1 MSPRQLF
8 LSFRVP
14 TLIIVLAIAVS
25 AQAPPATAPGGT
37 NAPLLGA
44 QSITAQQE
52 MNSNEFKSAL
62 MKRYDQK
69 VVVTRV
75 AGLQAGEKK
84 SSFGAGQ
91 AGMHWHHFQAGITLP
106 EKVTSGLLYSNKLSD
121 MQRLDDRTFGKLIQG
136 VNTTAIEKNERLKVS
151 KLYVY
156 SDFIEFVL
164 TATEAGHMRDI
175 DVSKANTEQYGN
187 TRVFHDFGLVFRFHF
202 DKQSVLKPG
211 GYQTMVAEIGK
222 YLLPQDE
229 AETAI
234 AAEKNIEIEIGMPEA
249 AVIEKLGQP
258 IRSIK
263 VGDQRFLKYKE
274 MTLIIKD
281 GKVTEVKVE

>member
-1 MSPRQLF
+1 MSPRPLF
-8 LSFRVP
+8 LSFRIP
-14 TLIIVLAIAVS
+14 TLIIVLATTVS
-25 AQAPPATAPGGT
+25 AQAPATPPGGA
-37 NAPLLGA
+37 NDPVVSA
-44 QSITAQQE
+44 QNITAQQGV
-52 MNSNEFKSAL
+52 NWNEFKSEL

-75 AGLQAGEKK
+75 AGLQAGEKT

-91 AGMHWHHFQAGITLP
+91 AGMHWHHFQAAMPLP
-106 EKVTSGLLYSNKLSD
+106 EKVTSGLLFSNKLSD
-121 MQRLDDRTFGKLIQG
+121 MQRLDDRTFGKLIHG

-164 TATEAGHMRDI
+164 AATEAGHMRDI
-175 DVSKANTEQYGN
+175 DVAKANTDQYGN
-187 TRVFHDFGLVFRFHF
+187 TRVFHDFGFVFRFHF
-202 DKQSVLKPG
+202 DKQSVLKTG

-229 AETAI
+229 ADTAI
-234 AAEKNIEIEIGMPEA
+234 AAEKNIELEIGMPEMV
-249 AVIEKLGQP
+249 VIEKLGQP

-274 MTLIIKD
+274 MTVIIKD
-281 GKVTEVKVE
+281 GKVAEVKVE

>member
-1 MSPRQLF
+1 MSRKLHCLLF
-8 LSFRVP
+8 LPV
-14 TLIIVLAIAVS
+14 LIVAFTAVVS
-25 AQAPPATAPGGT
+25 AQAPPATAAGGT
-37 NAPLLGA
+37 NDPLVGA
-44 QSITAQQE
+44 QNITAQE
-52 MNSNEFKSAL
+52 GMNWNGFKSAL

-75 AGLQAGEKK
+75 AGIVAGEKK

-91 AGMHWHHFQAGITLP
+91 AGMHWHHFQAGLPFP

-151 KLYVY
+151 KFYVY

-164 TATEAGHMRDI
+164 AATEAGHMRDI
-175 DVSKANTEQYGN
+175 DVAKANTERYGN

-202 DKQSVLKPG
+202 DKETVLKTG
-211 GYQTMVAEIGK
+211 GCQAMVAEIGK

-229 AETAI
+229 AEAAI
-234 AAEKNIEIEIGMPEA
+234 ATEKNIELEIGMPEMT
-249 AVIEKLGQP
+249 VIEKLGQP

-263 VGDQRFLKYKE
+263 VGDQKFLKYKE
-274 MTLIIKD
+274 MTVIIKD
-281 GKVTEVKVE
+281 GKVAEVKVE

>member
-1 MSPRQLF
+1 MVRSAVRIFSCLAVALLLTS
-8 LSFRVP
+8 LSY
-14 TLIIVLAIAVS
+14 
-25 AQAPPATAPGGT
+25 
-37 NAPLLGA
+37 
-44 QSITAQQE
+44 AQQPTPLAKD
-52 MNSNEFKSAL
+52 EFKRAL
-62 MKRYDQK
+62 MERYDQK

-91 AGMHWHHFQAGITLP
+91 AGMHWHHFQAGVPLP
-106 EKVTSGLLYSNKLSD
+106 EKVTSGLLFSNKLSD

-136 VNTTAIEKNERLKVS
+136 VNTSAIEKNERLKVS
-151 KLYVY
+151 KFYVY
-156 SDFIEFVL
+156 PDYIEFLL

-175 DVSKANTEQYGN
+175 DQAKANTEQYGN

-202 DKQSVLKPG
+202 DKEGVMKTG
-211 GYQTMVAEIGK
+211 NYQAVVSEIGK

-229 AETAI
+229 AEAAI
-234 AAEKNIEIEIGMPEA
+234 AAEKNIELEIGMPEEN
-249 AVIEKLGQP
+249 VIQKMGQP

-274 MTLIIKD
+274 MTVVIKD
-281 GKVTEVKVE
+281 GKVSEVKVE